1 VIKFRKIVLIT
12 LSIIVGLVATAII
25 AARILE
31 PAIKKAVVEQIN
43 QQLSVPISVGEIEFS
58 LIKKFPFASLEFQ
71 DVVTAGSKL
80 DGVTENLLEAK
91 KVFLLFNI
99 FDAFSDDLKL
109 KQINIESAKLN
120 MYSRHDGR
128 DNFSIFKDK
137 SNDTSHFNVQLEA
150 VKLIDVNFHLV
161 QLEGTREYKI
171 NTKELLLKG
180 AFSNNNYDLKING
193 SIFSEQFDVNKIN
206 YLKGK
211 ELVVD
216 ASINI
221 DSKKKSYTFKKSTI
235 AIAENKFLVDGYF
248 QNNPNSVYSNIT
260 IVGEESN
267 FKSLLSLIPGVYL
280 KKLDEYKY
288 AGDVIFS
295 LRILGESSE
304 TLIPTISINFS
315 AANASISPKSSNYSL
330 SNIRLKGTYINRIS
344 TKNPVELLQIND
356 LTAMLENQKLSAN
369 LRVENFNNP
378 YINLKLKSNINLEV
392 LKSFYIP
399 DTIETITGNLFVDAN
414 IQGNTKDKNSWV
426 SYGSLVADNVN
437 FKLKNKEIDFHDFN
451 GKFELEAGN
460 LSVSNFTGNIAGS
473 DFKIN
478 GKFDNVYQF
487 LLTRDAVIRG
497 EASINSRNIDF
508 NELLEDK
515 SKTNTTDTTY
525 RLDFSPRIDLSI
537 TVNAGIISFRK
548 FQAWQLKGK
557 VELQDKVLKASKLSF
572 KACEGTIV
580 LDGRIDAN
588 PTNNLIITCDAQTNN
603 INIQQLFADLGNF
616 GQTILV
622 DKNVKG
628 NLNSSTQF
636 SSVWTKSLNCD
647 FDKVVAVSDLTINN
661 GELNNFEPMKALSK
675 YLKGSDLN
683 SIKFSTLHN
692 IINIKNQQIYFP
704 TMQIKSSVLDL
715 TASGTHSFNNQIDY
729 KLQLLLSDLIG
740 NKIKKNNTEFGV
752 IEDDGL
758 GKMKIFLSMKGLASN
773 PKITYDKKAVE
784 EKISKDIAIEKQ
796 TIKDLLNKEFSVKK
810 GEGEGEKTQEQT
822 KPKRQELEL
831 DTEE

>member
-1 VIKFRKIVLIT
+1 MIKFRKIVLIT

-31 PAIKKAVVEQIN
+31 PAIKMAVVEQIN

-80 DGVTENLLEAK
+80 DGVIENLLEAK

-315 AANASISPKSSNYSL
+315 AANASISPKSSNYSV

-437 FKLKNKEIDFHDFN
+437 FKLKKREIDFHDFN

-487 LLTRDAVIRG
+487 LLTKDAVIRG
-497 EASINSRNIDF
+497 EASIYSRNLDF

-603 INIQQLFADLGNF
+603 INIQQLFDDLGNF

-758 GKMKIFLSMKGLASN
+758 GKMKIFLSMRGLASN

-810 GEGEGEKTQEQT
+810 GEGEKTQEQT

>member
-758 GKMKIFLSMKGLASN
+758 GKMKIFLSMRGLASN

>member
-1 VIKFRKIVLIT
+1 MIKFRKIVLIT

-91 KVFLLFNI
+91 KLFLLFNI

-248 QNNPNSVYSNIT
+248 QNNLNSVYSNIT

-588 PTNNLIITCDAQTNN
+588 PTNDLIITCDAQTNN

-810 GEGEGEKTQEQT
+810 GEGEKTQEQT

>member
-91 KVFLLFNI
+91 KLFLLFNI

-248 QNNPNSVYSNIT
+248 QNNLNSVYSNIT

-588 PTNNLIITCDAQTNN
+588 PTNDLIITCDAQTNN

-810 GEGEGEKTQEQT
+810 GEGEKTQEQT

>member
-1 VIKFRKIVLIT
+1 MIKFRKIVLIT

-758 GKMKIFLSMKGLASN
+758 GKMKIFLSMRGLASN

>member
-1 VIKFRKIVLIT
+1 MIKFRKIVLIT

>member
-1 VIKFRKIVLIT
+1 MIKFKKTVLIT
-12 LSIIVGLVATAII
+12 LSIIVGLVLTAVI

-31 PAIKKAVVEQIN
+31 PTIKKAVVEQIN
-43 QQLSVPISVGEIEFS
+43 KQLSVPISVGEIEFS
-58 LIKKFPFASLEFQ
+58 ILKKFPYASLEFQ

-91 KVFLLFNI
+91 KVYLLFNI

-120 MYSRHDGR
+120 MYSGHDGR
-128 DNFSIFKDK
+128 DNFSILKDK
-137 SNDTSHFNVQLEA
+137 SNDTSQFNVQLEA

-171 NTKELLLKG
+171 KTKELLLKG
-180 AFSNNNYDLKING
+180 AFSNNNYDLEING
-193 SIFSEQFDVNKIN
+193 NIFSEQFEVNKIN
-206 YLKGK
+206 YIKRK
-211 ELVVD
+211 ELLVD

-221 DSKKKSYTFKKSTI
+221 DSKKKRYTFKKSAIT
-235 AIAENKFLVDGYF
+235 IAENQFLVDGYF
-248 QNNPNSVYSNIT
+248 QNNPKSVYSNLT
-260 IVGEESN
+260 IVGEKSN
-267 FKSLLSLIPGVYL
+267 LKSLLSLIPGVYL

-288 AGDVIFS
+288 VGDVIFS
-295 LRILGESSE
+295 LKILGESSE
-304 TLIPTISINFS
+304 TMIPTISINFS
-315 AANASISPKSSNYSL
+315 ATNASISPKSTNYSL
-330 SNIRLKGTYINRIS
+330 NNIRFKGTYINRIS
-344 TKNPVELLQIND
+344 TKNPIELLQIND
-356 LTAMLENQKLSAN
+356 LTAMLEGQKLSAN

-399 DTIETITGNLFVDAN
+399 DTIETITGNVFVDAN

-426 SYGSLVADNVN
+426 SYGSLVANHVN
-437 FKLKNKEIDFHDFN
+437 FKLKNREIDFRDFN

-487 LLTRDAVIRG
+487 LLTKDAIIRG
-497 EASINSRNIDF
+497 EASINSRNLDF

-525 RLDFSPRIDLSI
+525 LLDFSPRIDLSI
-537 TVNAGIISFRK
+537 TINAGIISFRK

-557 VELQDKVLKASKLSF
+557 IELQDKVLKASKLSF

-603 INIQQLFADLGNF
+603 INIQQLFDDLGNF

-683 SIKFSTLHN
+683 AIKFSTLHN

-796 TIKDLLNKEFSVKK
+796 TIKDLLKKEFSVKK
-810 GEGEGEKTQEQT
+810 GEGEKTQEQT